1 MDTPEILAL
10 SADERARELAHARER
25 LRRMRFEVNQG
36 KLTKVREIRAVRNLI
51 ARLSTMTA
59 QKRAARSSPL

>member
-59 QKRAARSSPL
+59 QKRAAR